1 MMTKMLMM
9 LRTAAIAA
17 LLLFGLVG
25 VAPAMAQDATEPVD
39 TAAQEVDDATDEVL
53 EDDDEG
59 FEWGLL
65 GLLGLAGLAGLLRKA
80 PQPMVHDTARTGTRT
95 TDTDTLR

>member
-1 MMTKMLMM
+1 MTKMLMM

-25 VAPAMAQDATEPVD
+25 VAPAVAQDATPPADSAV
-39 TAAQEVDDATDEVL
+39 QEVEDTTEEVT
-53 EDDDEG
+53 EDDDGG

-80 PQPMVHDTARTGTRT
+80 PQPVVHDTDRTGTRT
-95 TDTDTLR
+95 TGSDTLR

>member
-1 MMTKMLMM
+1 MTKLTMI
-9 LRTAAIAA
+9 LRTVAIAV
-17 LLLFGLVG
+17 LLVFGLVG
-25 VAPAMAQDATEPVD
+25 VAPAMAQDATEAVD
-39 TAAQEVDDATDEVL
+39 TAAQEVEDTTEEVT
-53 EDDDEG
+53 EDDDGG

-80 PQPMVHDTARTGTRT
+80 PQPVVHDTARTGTRT

>member
-1 MMTKMLMM
+1 MKMLMM

-25 VAPAMAQDATEPVD
+25 IGPAMAQDATEAVD
-39 TAAQEVDDATDEVL
+39 TAAQEVEDTTEEVT
-53 EDDDEG
+53 EDDDGG

-80 PQPMVHDTARTGTRT
+80 PQPVVHDVDRTGARGT
-95 TDTDTLR
+95 TSDTLR

>member
-1 MMTKMLMM
+1 MTKMLMM

-25 VAPAMAQDATEPVD
+25 VAPAVAQDATPPADSAV
-39 TAAQEVDDATDEVL
+39 QEVEDTTEEVTQ
-53 EDDDEG
+53 DDDGG

-80 PQPMVHDTARTGTRT
+80 PQPVVHDVDRTGARGT
-95 TDTDTLR
+95 TSDTLR